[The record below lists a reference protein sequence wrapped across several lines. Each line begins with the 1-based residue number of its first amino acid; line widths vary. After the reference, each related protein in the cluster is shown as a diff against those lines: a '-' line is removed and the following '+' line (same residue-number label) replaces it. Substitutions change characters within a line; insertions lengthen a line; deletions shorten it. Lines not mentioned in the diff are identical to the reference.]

1 MRCVRGMVEET
12 CIWIMFQY
20 TTLWRNWYISL
31 IWNTSQWP
39 KSLNWK
45 PQKKSFF
52 FLKRSYKIIPFNN
65 NNAICQR
72 NIMEQPSNMNFQF
85 PGCSVFWEVL
95 KNVWM
100 KLRVYLLFLMATL
113 YVYTI
118 ICIHSKFK
126 KKILVCFL
134 YFWCGLF
141 VKFIFCLI
149 YVYCLRELQ

>member
-1 MRCVRGMVEET
+1 MDKSRTWTRVDPKFCADKWRYFLIEDTMRCVRGMVEET

-45 PQKKSFF
+45 PQKKIFF
-52 FLKRSYKIIPFNN
+52 LLKRSYRIIPFNN

-95 KNVWM
+95 NIGWM

-118 ICIHSKFK
+118 ICIHSKF
-126 KKILVCFL
+126 
-134 YFWCGLF
+134 
-141 VKFIFCLI
+141 
-149 YVYCLRELQ
+149 

>member
-1 MRCVRGMVEET
+1 MDKSRTWTRVDPKFCADKWRYFLNWRHNEMCARNG
-12 CIWIMFQY
+12 
-20 TTLWRNWYISL
+20 WRNLHLNYVSIYNFVKKLIYIINL
-31 IWNTSQWP
+31 KYITMT
-39 KSLNWK
+39 
-45 PQKKSFF
+45 KKFKLKTAKKKGFF

-95 KNVWM
+95 NIDWI

-118 ICIHSKFK
+118 ICIHSKF
-126 KKILVCFL
+126 
-134 YFWCGLF
+134 
-141 VKFIFCLI
+141 
-149 YVYCLRELQ
+149 

>member
-1 MRCVRGMVEET
+1 MTRNFAQINGVIFLTEDTMRCVRGMVEET

-95 KNVWM
+95 NIGWM

-118 ICIHSKFK
+118 ICIHSKF
-126 KKILVCFL
+126 
-134 YFWCGLF
+134 
-141 VKFIFCLI
+141 
-149 YVYCLRELQ
+149 

>member
-1 MRCVRGMVEET
+1 MDKSRTWTRVDPKFCADKWRYFLNWRHNEMCARNG
-12 CIWIMFQY
+12 
-20 TTLWRNWYISL
+20 WRNLHLNYVSIYNFVKKLIYISL

-45 PQKKSFF
+45 PQKNFF
-52 FLKRSYKIIPFNN
+52 FLLKRSYRIIPFNN

-95 KNVWM
+95 NIGWM

-118 ICIHSKFK
+118 ICIHSKF
-126 KKILVCFL
+126 
-134 YFWCGLF
+134 
-141 VKFIFCLI
+141 
-149 YVYCLRELQ
+149 

>member
-1 MRCVRGMVEET
+1 MKKLALYLNYVSIYNFVKKL
-12 CIWIMFQY
+12 I
-20 TTLWRNWYISL
+20 YIINL
-31 IWNTSQWP
+31 KYITMT
-39 KSLNWK
+39 
-45 PQKKSFF
+45 KKFNLKTAKKKVFF

-72 NIMEQPSNMNFQF
+72 NITEQPSNMNFQF

>member
-1 MRCVRGMVEET
+1 MKKLALYLNYVSIYNFVKKL
-12 CIWIMFQY
+12 I
-20 TTLWRNWYISL
+20 YIINL
-31 IWNTSQWP
+31 KYITMT
-39 KSLNWK
+39 
-45 PQKKSFF
+45 KKFKLKTAKKKVFF

-72 NIMEQPSNMNFQF
+72 NITEQPSNMNFQF